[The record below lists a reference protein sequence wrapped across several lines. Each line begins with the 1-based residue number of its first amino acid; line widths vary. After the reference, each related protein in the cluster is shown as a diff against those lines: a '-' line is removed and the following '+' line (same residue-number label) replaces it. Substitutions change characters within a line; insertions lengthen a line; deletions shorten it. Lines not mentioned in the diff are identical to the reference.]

1 MRRPRD
7 LRRLDQLMLF
17 HPRPIVPQWRSFPAE
32 VRDHTLRL
40 LAQFLRHH
48 RRARL
53 VGREVHDE

>member
-17 HPRPIVPQWRSFPAE
+17 HPRPMVLQWLSFSLE
-32 VRDHTLRL
+32 IREHTLRL

-48 RRARL
+48 RRARIAAQ
-53 VGREVHDE
+53 EVHDE

>member
-1 MRRPRD
+1 
-7 LRRLDQLMLF
+7 MLF
-17 HPRPIVPQWRSFPAE
+17 HPRPMVPQWRSFPTE

-53 VGREVHDE
+53 VEREVHDE